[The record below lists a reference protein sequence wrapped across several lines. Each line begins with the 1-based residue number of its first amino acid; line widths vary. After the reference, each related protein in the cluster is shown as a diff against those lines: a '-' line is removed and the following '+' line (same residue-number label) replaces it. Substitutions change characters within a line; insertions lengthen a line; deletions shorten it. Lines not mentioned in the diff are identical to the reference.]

1 MLLACTTAARKLEG
15 SARTLHHHNDQDG
28 ERLVVLPMFSP
39 WLQSYNTSSISF
51 WGLAAKKN
59 TTRWNIINYIFPVL
73 MEDVIRK
80 PVTCAIFIWGGLPKS
95 SDGSLFLFLYHFFSG
110 FLATKNALHTLWRVH
125 EGLYFTWP
133 ICSFLCHPH
142 HKFLDKM

>member
-59 TTRWNIINYIFPVL
+59 TTRWNIINYIF
-73 MEDVIRK
+73 
-80 PVTCAIFIWGGLPKS
+80 
-95 SDGSLFLFLYHFFSG
+95 LFLHFFCIDGRCNQETSDLCN
-110 FLATKNALHTLWRVH
+110 FHLRTAKIKWWKFIPFSL
-125 EGLYFTWP
+125 
-133 ICSFLCHPH
+133 SFLFWFPCNQERFTHIVKGPWGAL
-142 HKFLDKM
+142 FYLAYLFFSLSSPP